1 MDTSVVYES
10 GRHFVGP
17 DKYFKTFKAT
27 AHIVSLRDIEIFT
40 RSVIL
45 TMEYSEA
52 FLYVLRYVND
62 PYTFCY
68 IRDKLEVTITVN
80 VQYFLNKDDLAELH
94 QEYDIFYKDVFKQTA
109 KDVVKVGRRKNV
121 EVGELIMRH

>member
-1 MDTSVVYES
+1 MYLLSV
-10 GRHFVGP
+10 
-17 DKYFKTFKAT
+17 
-27 AHIVSLRDIEIFT
+27 
-40 RSVIL
+40 
-45 TMEYSEA
+45 
-52 FLYVLRYVND
+52 VND
-62 PYTFCY
+62 PYTFCH

-109 KDVVKVGRRKNV
+109 KDVVKVRRRKNV